1 MEGEGGQPKIRI
13 TPRATTETPR
23 VRLSGRETNFTD
35 SLGGGLGQL
44 LWNKLSPEKQAAL
57 EGPIRKIEQS
67 IAKQFPEGYASPLVG
82 RLATISRE
90 QLERQT
96 DATSCTYVATANA
109 LRVVD
114 KPRIEYSRDA
124 LKSRIEQLTEQ
135 TQANLSAE
143 RIDRI
148 FNSGTP
154 YSQFALQR
162 FEQPKIRMPQVHP
175 EMMEFFRALQGG
187 DIAVA
192 DWRLTTEAIRGRGG
206 FIDHARTIIGFSR
219 GPNESILLHV
229 IDPYGARQETW
240 SFRDWVVA
248 SRMNST
254 FDNPLYDVED
264 VRKVA
269 EVMGQRSGIMA
280 GIASDI
286 WVIHKK
292 SPKIVISKAR

>member
-1 MEGEGGQPKIRI
+1 ME
-13 TPRATTETPR
+13 AVETPR
-23 VRLSGRETNFTD
+23 IKLPKRETVITGT
-35 SLGGGLGQL
+35 SSGGLGEL
-44 LWNKLSPEKQAAL
+44 LWNKLSPEKQAILKA
-57 EGPIRKIEQS
+57 PIERIEQS
-67 IAKQFPEGYASPLVG
+67 IAKQFPEGYTSPLVS
-82 RLATISRE
+82 RLATISKE
-90 QLERQT
+90 ELERQT

-114 KPRIEYSRDA
+114 QPRIEYSKDA

-135 TQANLSAE
+135 TQITLSTE

-148 FNSGTP
+148 FNSGAP
-154 YSQFALQR
+154 YSQFTLQR
-162 FEQPKIRMPQVHP
+162 FERPKIRMPQVHP
-175 EMMEFFRALQGG
+175 EMTQFLRALQDG

-192 DWRLTTEAIRGRGG
+192 DWRLTTEAIRGSSG
-206 FIDHARTIIGFSR
+206 FIDHARTIVGFSR
-219 GPNESILLHV
+219 DPNQTILLHV
-229 IDPYGARQETW
+229 IDPYGARQEVW

-254 FDNPLYDVED
+254 FDNPLYGIED

-269 EVMGQRSGIMA
+269 EVMGQTGGVMA

-292 SPKIVISKAR
+292 RPQIVIPKPR